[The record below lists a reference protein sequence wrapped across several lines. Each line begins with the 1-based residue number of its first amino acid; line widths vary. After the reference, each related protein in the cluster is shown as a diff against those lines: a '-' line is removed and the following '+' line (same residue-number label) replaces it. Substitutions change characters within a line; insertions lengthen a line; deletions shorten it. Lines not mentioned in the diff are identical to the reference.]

1 MAITVLITEHPAP
14 DLAAVQSALADR
26 GLRLLAAGD
35 GDATLRALAEDGVDL
50 LLLGA
55 RLPDGDGFQLCTRIR
70 RERRAAPLQ
79 VVLLLGSHDAAEV
92 RQAAACGA
100 DDFLCRPWSCEEL
113 AARVDSAIAR
123 REAQAELYKEREFFR
138 IAVAEEERLSSLV
151 LDQNRSL
158 KEANERIRLLNEEL
172 KLANGE
178 LEQIA
183 AYDSL
188 SGLLNRRTLF
198 QRIGVEIDRATRMSV
213 PLAGLMID
221 IDHFKAVNDNF
232 GHPCGDNVIREI
244 GRRLLV
250 RLRKYDYAGR
260 YGGEEFFVL
269 LANSTDLQ
277 AVGIGERFRS
287 EMEQMRL
294 GCGAGDPRVT
304 ISIGVSS
311 YRPGESQEAWIER
324 TDRAMYQAKE
334 AGRNRVVRG

>member
-1 MAITVLITEHPAP
+1 V
-14 DLAAVQSALADR
+14 
-26 GLRLLAAGD
+26 
-35 GDATLRALAEDGVDL
+35 RALAADGVDL

-55 RLPDGDGFQLCTRIR
+55 RLPDVDGFQLCARIR
-70 RERRAAPLQ
+70 KERRASPLQ
-79 VVLLLGSHDAAEV
+79 VVLLLASHDAGVV

-113 AARVDSAIAR
+113 AARVDSAVAR
-123 REAQAELYKEREFFR
+123 REAQAELYKEREFYR

-158 KEANERIRLLNEEL
+158 KEAYERIRLLNEEL
-172 KLANGE
+172 QKANGE

-198 QRIGVEIDRATRMSV
+198 QRIEVEIERATRMSV

-221 IDHFKAVNDNF
+221 IDHFKTVNDNF

-244 GRRLLV
+244 GRRLLA

-277 AVGIGERFRS
+277 AVGIGERFRA

-294 GCGAGDPRVT
+294 ACGGEDVRIT
-304 ISIGVSS
+304 ISVGVSS

-324 TDRAMYQAKE
+324 TDRAMYQAKQ
-334 AGRNRVVRG
+334 AGRNSVVRA